1 MFVVFV
7 LLFLFFRPVRDEI
20 YTLEKIHMRSALY
33 LGRLSNVA
41 LDTVPMVGFSRS
53 IKEDRRALSLSTTLC
68 CPCRD
73 VLDFV

>member
-20 YTLEKIHMRSALY
+20 YTLGKTHLRSALS
-33 LGRLSNVA
+33 LRRLSNVA
-41 LDTVPMVGFSRS
+41 LDTVPMVDFSRS
-53 IKEDRRALSLSTTLC
+53 IKEDRRALSLSTPLC